1 MMRIMKTRLVLGV
14 AGLSLVLASLGCGT
28 KLTGPRKES
37 VQPLLQKEAESL
49 KADGEK
55 FNPTLGVKTRWTI
68 ESVEVREQPGNET
81 NPFAGTI
88 RFKIVSSTPDADGS
102 VLTDQSDKRFEYV
115 WSTTVNKWII
125 QYVPPSPGR

>member
-1 MMRIMKTRLVLGV
+1 MRIVRGRLVLG
-14 AGLSLVLASLGCGT
+14 AAALSLVLVSVGCGT
-28 KLTGPRKES
+28 RLSGPKRET

-55 FNPTLGVKTRWTI
+55 VNPTLGVKSRWTI

-88 RFKIVSSTPDADGS
+88 RFKIVSTTPDADGT
-102 VLTDQSDKRFEYV
+102 VLTDQSEKRFEYV

-125 QYVPPSPGR
+125 QYVPPPGR